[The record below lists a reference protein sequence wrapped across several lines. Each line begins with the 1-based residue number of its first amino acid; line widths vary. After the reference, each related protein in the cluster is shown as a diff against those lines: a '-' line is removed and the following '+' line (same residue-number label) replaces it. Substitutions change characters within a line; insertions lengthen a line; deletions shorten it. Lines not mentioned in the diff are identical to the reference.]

1 MPSKIKQYATSVN
14 VLLGLY
20 LLAAIIASAHLIF
33 LGNKTF
39 NGLNIYKHYN
49 NFIIFRQAFFHLIHS
64 QDLYIIYPS
73 EQYDLFK
80 YSPTFALAMAPFALL
95 PDWLS
100 LIVWNCFSSILLFY
114 ALKKFKFVTEKV
126 MVFALWFVLQE
137 NLTAIQSA
145 QTNSIIAALMLLT
158 FSAFENQKNHL
169 AALFIVI
176 SAFIKIFGVV
186 AFTLFFLYPGK
197 LKFIRW
203 SIIWSVI
210 LLLAP
215 LVVIPPQQL
224 IFLYKSWW
232 HMLQND
238 HSISYGLSVMGWLK
252 SWFGIDPP
260 KLFIVISGAA
270 FLMLPLIKKNQYGS
284 IIFRKAMLASI
295 MIWVIIFNHKA
306 ESSTFIIAVA
316 GAAVWLFG
324 IKPSKMLLAF
334 VVLLFI
340 LTCLSPTDLFPRVIR
355 KEWVEPYVLK
365 AVPCIVLWVV
375 ILAQM
380 MGNKLAERTD

>member
-1 MPSKIKQYATSVN
+1 MPSKIKQYATSAN
-14 VLLGLY
+14 VLLNLY

-39 NGLNIYKHYN
+39 NNLDIYKHYN

-64 QDLYIIYPS
+64 LDLYILYPS
-73 EQYDLFK
+73 EQYDLYK
-80 YSPTFALAMAPFALL
+80 YSPTFALAMAPFTLL

-100 LIVWNCFSSILLFY
+100 LIVWNCFSSILLFF
-114 ALKKFKFVTEKV
+114 ALKKFNFVSEKM
-126 MVFALWFVLQE
+126 MVFALWFVFQE

-158 FSAFENQKNHL
+158 FNAFENQKNHL

-176 SAFIKIFGVV
+176 TAFIKIFGVV
-186 AFTLFFLYPGK
+186 AFALFFLYPGK

-203 SIIWSVI
+203 SIIWSI
-210 LLLAP
+210 LLFLAP

-232 HMLQND
+232 YMLQND
-238 HSISYGLSVMGWLK
+238 HSVSYGLSVMGWLK
-252 SWFGIDPP
+252 SWFGVDPP

-270 FLMLPLIKKNQYGS
+270 LLMLPLIKTSQYGS

-306 ESSTFIIAVA
+306 ESSTFIIAVT
-316 GAAVWLFG
+316 GAAIWWFG
-324 IKPSKMLLAF
+324 IKPNRALLAL

-355 KEWVEPYVLK
+355 KEWIEPYVLK
-365 AVPCIVLWVV
+365 AIPCIVLWFV
-375 ILAQM
+375 IIVQM
-380 MGNKLAERTD
+380 MGNKITERTA

>member
-1 MPSKIKQYATSVN
+1 MPNKIKQYATSVN
-14 VLLGLY
+14 VLLSLY

-39 NGLNIYKHYN
+39 NGLDIYKHYN

-64 QDLYIIYPS
+64 QDLYILYAL

-95 PDWLS
+95 PDWVS
-100 LIVWNCFSSILLFY
+100 LIVWNCFSSVLLFY
-114 ALKKFKFVTEKV
+114 ALKKFNFVSEKV
-126 MVFALWFVLQE
+126 MVFALWFVFQE

-145 QTNSIIAALMLLT
+145 QTNSIIAALLLLT
-158 FSAFENQKNHL
+158 FNAFENQKNHL

-176 SAFIKIFGVV
+176 TAFIKIFGVV
-186 AFTLFFLYPGK
+186 AFALFFLYPGK

-203 SIIWSVI
+203 SIIWSVV
-210 LLLAP
+210 LFLAP

-224 IFLYKSWW
+224 ILLYKSWW
-232 HMLQND
+232 HMVQND
-238 HSISYGLSVMGWLK
+238 HNISYGLSVMGWLK
-252 SWFGIDPP
+252 SWFGVDPP

-270 FLMLPLIKKNQYGS
+270 LLMLPLIKVSQYNR

-316 GAAVWLFG
+316 GAAIWWFG
-324 IKPSKMLLAF
+324 IKPSKLLSAL

-340 LTCLSPTDLFPRVIR
+340 FTCLSPTDLFPRVIR

-365 AVPCIVLWVV
+365 AVPCIVLWFV
-375 ILAQM
+375 IIAQM
-380 MGNKLAERTD
+380 MGNKLTERNA

>member
-1 MPSKIKQYATSVN
+1 MSSKIKQYVTSAN

-20 LLAAIIASAHLIF
+20 LLAAIIASVHLIY

-39 NGLNIYKHYN
+39 NGLNTYKHYN
-49 NFIIFRQAFFHLIHS
+49 NFIIFRQAFFHLIYS
-64 QDLYIIYPS
+64 QDLYILYPA

-80 YSPTFALAMAPFALL
+80 YSPTFALAMAPFAIL

-100 LIVWNCFSSILLFY
+100 LIVWNCFSSVLLFH
-114 ALKKFKFVTEKV
+114 AIKKFNFISEKV
-126 MVFALWFVLQE
+126 MAFALWFVFQE

-145 QTNSIIAALMLLT
+145 QTNSIIAALLLFT
-158 FSAFENQKNHL
+158 FNAFEDKKPHL

-176 SAFIKIFGVV
+176 TAFIKIFGVV
-186 AFTLFFLYPGK
+186 AFTLLLLYPGK

-203 SIIWSVI
+203 SIIWFV
-210 LLLAP
+210 LLLMAP
-215 LVVIPPQQL
+215 LIVIPPQQL
-224 IFLYKSWW
+224 IYLYKSWW

-238 HSISYGLSVMGWLK
+238 HSVSYGLSVMGWLK
-252 SWFGIDPP
+252 SWLGVDPP
-260 KLFIVISGAA
+260 KLFIVLSGAV
-270 FLMLPLIKKNQYGS
+270 LLLLPLIKTSQYQN

-306 ESSTFIIAVA
+306 ESSTFIIAVT
-316 GAAVWLFG
+316 GAAVWWFG
-324 IKPSKMLLAF
+324 IKPNGILLIL

-340 LTCLSPTDLFPRVIR
+340 FTCLSPTDFFPRVIR

-365 AVPCIVLWVV
+365 AVPCIILWFT
-375 ILAQM
+375 IIAQM
-380 MGNKLAERTD
+380 IGNKLTERTA